1 MKKPT
6 VESLEIAKYIY
17 TFINE
22 YAPVHKTASEHTLK
36 NYKNSLALYL
46 TFLEKER
53 NITPSRLSIDC
64 FSLEYMEGWMKWIQE
79 TRGCS
84 AQTCNIRLGA
94 LRTFLKYLSER
105 NLAYLSVYEMAC
117 TIPSRKIPKR
127 TVNGLSKTAVKQLL
141 EMPKLSTKTGRRD
154 LAFMI
159 LLYSTAVRLDEALS
173 LKIQDVHLNLSKPY
187 ISIMGKGHK
196 RRTLYL
202 MPKVVAHLKKY
213 IEEYHGKSP
222 EPGSYLFYSRNIGT
236 SGKLTQA
243 AIAKMLKKHA
253 KAAHQLCDE
262 VPLGLHAHQFRHA
275 KASHW
280 LEDGMNIVQISF
292 LLGHEQ
298 LETTMI
304 YLDITT
310 EDERKALATL
320 EYEKDKSISPK
331 WKNKDGSLV
340 DFCGIKR

>member
-1 MKKPT
+1 MRKPT
-6 VESLEIAKYIY
+6 AESLEIAGYIN
-17 TFINE
+17 TFITD
-22 YAPVHKTASEHTLK
+22 YAPVHKTNSEHTVKGCRNALT
-36 NYKNSLALYL
+36 LYL
-46 TFLEKER
+46 TFLEKEQS
-53 NITPSRLSIDC
+53 ITPSDLSINC
-64 FSLEYMEGWMKWIQE
+64 FSLEYIEKWMKWIME
-79 TRGCS
+79 SRGCS

-94 LRTFLKYLSER
+94 LRIFLKYLSER
-105 NLAYLSVYEMAC
+105 NLVYLSAYEAAC
-117 TIPSRKIPKR
+117 TIPSMKVPKRKI
-127 TVNGLSKTAVKQLL
+127 NGLSKKAVKQLF

-159 LLYSTAVRLDEALS
+159 LLYSTAARLDEILS
-173 LKIQDVHLNLSKPY
+173 LTVQDVHLETKKPY
-187 ISIMGKGHK
+187 ISIVGKGHK

-202 MPKVVAHLKKY
+202 LPKVEAHLKKY
-213 IEEYHGKSP
+213 IEEYHGEKP
-222 EPGSYLFYSRNIGT
+222 DPASYLFYSRNLGPH
-236 SGKLTQA
+236 GKMSQA
-243 AIAKMLKKHA
+243 AIDKMLKKHA
-253 KAAHQLCDE
+253 KAAHLFCDE

-320 EYEKDKSISPK
+320 EYEKDKNVSKK
-331 WKNKDGSLV
+331 WKNIDGSLV
-340 DFCGIKR
+340 DFCGIK